1 MVSYIKDG
9 IRDMKILLKIN
20 QNNKT
25 RVYKL

>member
-1 MVSYIKDG
+1 MVTYIKDG

>member
-1 MVSYIKDG
+1 MVSQIKDG